1 MTSVTAAVA
10 VNNSNRTVE
19 SVMSIQASHPGEAAV
34 SLAVGDLVAL
44 LFEVRHAGVE
54 IISDTRP
61 AEFDDE
67 NENRQGDGAD
77 NQNRLEADGAALVAM
92 NSADQPA
99 KCGDVGHVLTPVS
112 ETHRRTAIL
121 HERPADQGTRHL

>member
-10 VNNSNRTVE
+10 VKSSNRTVE
-19 SVMSIQASHPGEAAV
+19 SVMSIQARHPGEAAV

-44 LFEVRHAGVE
+44 LFEIRHAGVE
-54 IISDTRP
+54 IVSDARP

-67 NENRQGDGAD
+67 NKNWQSDGAD
-77 NQNRLEADGAALVAM
+77 NQNRLEADGAALVTM

-99 KCGDVGHVLTPVS
+99 KCGEVGHGLTPVS
-112 ETHRRTAIL
+112 ETHRRLLFYMNGQQTSAHVI
-121 HERPADQGTRHL
+121 

>member
-10 VNNSNRTVE
+10 VKSSNRTVE
-19 SVMSIQASHPGEAAV
+19 SVISIQAGHPGQTAV

-44 LFEVRHAGVE
+44 LFEIRHAGVE
-54 IISDTRP
+54 VVSDARP

-77 NQNRLEADGAALVAM
+77 DQNRLEADGAALVAM
-92 NSADQPA
+92 NLAGQPPE
-99 KCGDVGHVLTPVS
+99 CCEWGHDLAPVS
-112 ETHRRTAIL
+112 ETIGKCCFT
-121 HERPADQGTRHL
+121 